1 MKKFIYGSI
10 GCLTLFFM
18 SFGAYAQKTPDL
30 SDPEVASAAVV
41 ANQSDISFAKVALER
56 SSNSAV
62 REFANTMVKDH
73 SSVIKQAV
81 ALVTKL
87 GVTPKDNAVSKSLK
101 KQEGDAVKNLKSVS
115 KKDFDKTYIDHEVA
129 YHKAVINA
137 VEKVL
142 IPDSSNK
149 QLKDLLQG
157 VVPILKTH
165 LAHAEKIQREISK

>member
-1 MKKFIYGSI
+1 MKTFIYGSI
-10 GCLTLFFM
+10 GCLMLFFL
-18 SFGAYAQKTPDL
+18 SSGTYAQNAPKL

-41 ANQSDISFAKVALER
+41 ANQSDINFAKIALKR
-56 SSNSAV
+56 SNNSAV

-81 ALVTKL
+81 ALVKKL
-87 GVTPKDNAVSKSLK
+87 GVTPKDNAVSKSLETQQKNTVK
-101 KQEGDAVKNLKSVS
+101 KLKTIP
-115 KKDFDKTYIDHEVA
+115 KKDFDKTYIDNEVA

-142 IPDSSNK
+142 VPNSDNK

-157 VVPILKTH
+157 VVPVLKTH
-165 LAHAEKIQREISK
+165 LKHAENVQQKTSN